1 MANAEFVENI
11 KRTLLYY
18 EIFDH
23 PLTLEELFYLFP
35 RNSLTKPEF
44 TDRLRGLTANGSL
57 SLFDGYYTL
66 PSLPPGSVEL
76 REKREKLAVRRM
88 RIARLMSQMI
98 RRFPFVRGVFL
109 SGDLSKG
116 VAHEESDID
125 YVIVT
130 NSRRLWVCRT
140 LLVLFKKTILFNSKK
155 YFCLNY
161 FVAEDNLLL
170 EARNYYTATE
180 IAHLKPL
187 YNVEMFLRYM
197 NANSWIKGFFPN
209 YKVFA
214 LSDNE
219 TGSGNS
225 FIRWILEIPFKWGW
239 IDSLD
244 SFLMKMMKRVWARRY
259 PHFDAAAREKLFRC
273 TPTESCAYAGNFS
286 EKILGLYRDKL
297 DRSNLKL

>member
-1 MANAEFVENI
+1 MANSDFVENI
-11 KRTLLYY
+11 RRTLLYY

-35 RNSLTKPEF
+35 RNSLTKSEF
-44 TDRLRGLTANGSL
+44 TDRLRTLTADGSL

-76 REKREKLAVRRM
+76 REKREKLAARRLKM
-88 RIARLMSQMI
+88 ARFMSQII

-116 VAHEESDID
+116 VAHEQSDID

-130 NSRRLWVCRT
+130 KSRRLWVCRS
-140 LLVLFKKTILFNSKK
+140 LLVLFKKIFLLNSRK

-161 FVAEDNLLL
+161 FVAEDHLLL
-170 EARNYYTATE
+170 EDRNYYTATE

-187 YNVEMFLRYM
+187 YNIEMFIRYM

-219 TGSGNS
+219 TGGRNS
-225 FIRWILEIPFKWGW
+225 FIRSVLEIPFMWGW

-244 SFLMKMMKRVWARRY
+244 SLLMKMMKRVWEKRY
-259 PHFDAAAREKLFRC
+259 PHYDATTREKLFRC
-273 TPTESCAYAGNFS
+273 TPTESCAYVGNFS
-286 EKILGLYRDKL
+286 DKILGFYRDKL
-297 DRSNLKL
+297 DRNNLKL